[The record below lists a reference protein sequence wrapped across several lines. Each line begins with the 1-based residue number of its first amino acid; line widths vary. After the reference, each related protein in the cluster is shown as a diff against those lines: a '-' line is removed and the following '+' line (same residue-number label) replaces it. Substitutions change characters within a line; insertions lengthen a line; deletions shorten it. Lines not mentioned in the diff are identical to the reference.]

1 MSKKITEFSED
12 ELKLAYDRLSIIK
25 PYLED
30 GVKIIKISEISK
42 VSTRTL
48 YRWVSNYKKDGLS
61 GLIDKN
67 RSDKGKR
74 RMINDKL
81 KDFVEGLALQNP
93 PLSIAAIHRKVILI
107 AKENKWPEP
116 AYCLIYNIIKKIK
129 PALKTLA
136 KEGTKAYQNKYD
148 LLYPRKSTHSN
159 EIWQADHSLMD
170 IWLLN
175 EKNKPQR
182 PWLTIIIDDYSRAIA
197 GYYLTFQ
204 SPSAQNTSLALHQA
218 IWHKKDLNWHIC
230 GIPDKFY
237 TDHGSDFTSIHL
249 EQISMDIKM
258 VLSFSLVGQPR
269 GRGIIERFFSTIN
282 QVFLCE
288 LPGYTIKGAHLK
300 KTPTMSIEDLDTL
313 LREFLI
319 CKYNM
324 SVHSETNEIPQ
335 ERWEKG
341 YFIPRLPE
349 TLDQLDLLLLT
360 ESRPRKVHQDGIHFQ
375 NIKYIEPTLA
385 AYVGE
390 PVVIRY
396 DPRDI
401 VEIKVF
407 HEGKFLCRAISYELA
422 GQSVS
427 LKDVIRARNKVRN
440 DLKKELSDK
449 NNIVNELLKSSS
461 DKNTEEGQKD
471 VNNPKKRTLKRY
483 FYE

>member
-1 MSKKITEFSED
+1 
-12 ELKLAYDRLSIIK
+12 
-25 PYLED
+25 
-30 GVKIIKISEISK
+30 
-42 VSTRTL
+42 
-48 YRWVSNYKKDGLS
+48 
-61 GLIDKN
+61 
-67 RSDKGKR
+67 
-74 RMINDKL
+74 
-81 KDFVEGLALQNP
+81 
-93 PLSIAAIHRKVILI
+93 
-107 AKENKWPEP
+107 
-116 AYCLIYNIIKKIK
+116 
-129 PALKTLA
+129 
-136 KEGTKAYQNKYD
+136 
-148 LLYPRKSTHSN
+148 
-159 EIWQADHSLMD
+159 
-170 IWLLN
+170 
-175 EKNKPQR
+175 
-182 PWLTIIIDDYSRAIA
+182 
-197 GYYLTFQ
+197 
-204 SPSAQNTSLALHQA
+204 
-218 IWHKKDLNWHIC
+218 
-230 GIPDKFY
+230 
-237 TDHGSDFTSIHL
+237 
-249 EQISMDIKM
+249 
-258 VLSFSLVGQPR
+258 
-269 GRGIIERFFSTIN
+269 
-282 QVFLCE
+282 
-288 LPGYTIKGAHLK
+288 
-300 KTPTMSIEDLDTL
+300 
-313 LREFLI
+313 
-319 CKYNM
+319 M

-390 PVVIRY
+390 SVVIRY